1 MEAILKHYFS
11 HVSLAGLTLC
21 ASLLF
26 FACSKSKGI
35 GDDPIQEKQVD
46 IYIAGYTGPPNG
58 PFTAQYWKN
67 GELVKLTDGSSRA
80 LVNDIFVDKGHVY
93 IAGTITIEGK
103 GERAVYWKNGQRMDL
118 AVDQGVYTRASAI
131 GVAKGNVYVAGV
143 ENADAVYWVDGTI
156 HRFPSSDEHTLSP
169 DFAIHVTEK
178 EDVYIAGMVTKSVPQ
193 IDDKTQVVKY
203 WKNNVEHIVTSPA
216 KHHFGRVAGL
226 FVDSEDIYIAGHYQ
240 NSTGIGW
247 AKYWKNKEEY
257 TLTENVS
264 GGRAHDIYVENGNV
278 HVVGSGQGV
287 MPGVMPIYW
296 KNGKEQP
303 MEMKGKGYGSYNAI
317 AVHNDD
323 VYIAGTVS
331 NDDGGGNI
339 AGYWKNGK
347 WNALE
352 TAKKDDYTTVTSMF
366 IVER

>member
-1 MEAILKHYFS
+1 MKAILKHYVS

-46 IYIAGYTGPPNG
+46 IYIAGYTGPPHG
-58 PFTAQYWKN
+58 PFTAQHWKN
-67 GELVKLTDGSSRA
+67 GELVKLTDSSSSDP
-80 LVNDIFVDKGHVY
+80 VDIFVDKGHVY
-93 IAGTITIEGK
+93 IAGTITMEGK
-103 GERAVYWKNGQRMDL
+103 GEWAVYWKNGQRMDL

-169 DFAIHVTEK
+169 GFAIHVTEK

-278 HVVGSGQGV
+278 HVAGSGQGAI
-287 MPGVMPIYW
+287 PLYW

-303 MEMKGKGYGSYNAI
+303 LEMKGKGYGSFNAI

-331 NDDGGGNI
+331 NDDGDWDIG
-339 AGYWKNGK
+339 GYWKNGK

-352 TAKKDDYTTVTSMF
+352 TAKKDNYTTVTSMF